1 MTSRRST
8 TRKKTGRPAP
18 RKPAAQV
25 RAKPA
30 KDPIDK
36 ATFWLPSSL
45 LDRLDHAWIQRRRRD
60 RRVHKSDLVR
70 EALEAHLT

>member
-1 MTSRRST
+1 MTSRPST
-8 TRKKTGRPAP
+8 TRKKTTKSTSRHAVP
-18 RKPAAQV
+18 KV
-25 RAKPA
+25 RAKSA

-45 LDRLDHAWIQRRRRD
+45 LDRLDRTWMERRRRD

-70 EALEAHLT
+70 EALEAHLK